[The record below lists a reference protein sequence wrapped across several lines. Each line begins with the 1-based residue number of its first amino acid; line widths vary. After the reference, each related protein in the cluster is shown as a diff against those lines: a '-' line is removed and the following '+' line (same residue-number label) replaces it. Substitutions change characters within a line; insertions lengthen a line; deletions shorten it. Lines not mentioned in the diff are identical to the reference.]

1 MKLDNLPSI
10 DPNETPRPDGAKA
23 PSAQTPAPRQQAFAH
38 AQPAERPIGENAVP
52 ATQASFIRPKRAKN
66 RAKCIATAICLLAVI
81 GAGTAFAAVLAGKQP
96 EPAPEPEAI
105 APKTAQATVKADNV
119 LVEGPTLNR
128 GDVITSVV
136 PASELTGAHAGKYY
150 RATVD
155 GKVVYID
162 KASVRTSE
170 EAAPEEWTGY
180 AAEGAIIFANPDFTG
195 DDILTLQLN
204 EEVTVLD
211 SFGDLLFVR
220 NADGFEGYM
229 PVDKVLREPA
239 PEPEPEPEAEPT
251 YVYTE
256 PGYSGGGGQTW
267 TPPSNGGGGS
277 SSGGGGSASGGNGG
291 GDTGGSSSGGGSTQ
305 GDGDDMAMPA
315 SFTLSTKMLLLGAE
329 VAYADES
336 SASASSSSAA
346 TEDGVTATVLA
357 DNTKTHLGILNRGD
371 VVTVKVDELFGP
383 VQPAPSSMEEGNA
396 GAASSS
402 GASAPGSE
410 SASSA
415 VSGSESGPRGASDEE
430 TRVNAEKAEDLC
442 TVVLNGA
449 EITLPE
455 KLLRFD
461 DDAPF
466 ETWTG
471 FAMKDAVLYAD
482 WELTA
487 SVHELTVNDQI
498 SVIDAIDDTL
508 VVEREDG
515 VFYIDAK
522 LVSREEMEVEP
533 EPEPEPEAATE
544 APADNYTGSSW
555 SGGGSTWTP
564 PSAGGGGGGQTGTP
578 APEPSNPG
586 GGESGSTTPPSDEQD
601 WTPPQL

>member
-277 SSGGGGSASGGNGG
+277 SSGGGGSAGGGNGG

-383 VQPAPSSMEEGNA
+383 AQPAPSSMEEGNA

-415 VSGSESGPRGASDEE
+415 VSESESGPRGASDEE